1 MVDEKLE
8 DQVWVTVVATRYG
21 DAPRRPREPRIE
33 EPAAAGEPRVER
45 RTPSREAAPA
55 RQRITASR
63 GGVVSDLDVPEF
75 LPRR

>member
-21 DAPRRPREPRIE
+21 NAPKRRPEPRIE
-33 EPAAAGEPRVER
+33 EPKGTGEPRIER
-45 RTPSREAAPA
+45 RTPATSREPISA
-55 RQRITASR
+55 RR